1 MIFILVSLPIASA
14 SLSLHNRHSASASAI
29 ASESR
34 SDFSCQFS
42 TFQKETVL
50 SRLDLVVCFK
60 VSNNIVYATCYR
72 TGDKIRNTDR
82 AAKIFNNKL

>member
-1 MIFILVSLPIASA
+1 MISILVSLPIASA
-14 SLSLHNRHSASASAI
+14 PQSSHNMHSASASAA

-42 TFQKETVL
+42 TSQKETGL
-50 SRLDLVVCFK
+50 SRLDLVVSFK
-60 VSNNIVYATCYR
+60 VGNNIVQATWYR
-72 TGDKIRNTDR
+72 TGDETRNTGR